1 MGVRQCVRNVWQHAG
16 VGRRVD
22 VDELVGA
29 AEIASRLGVK
39 RLQVVH
45 DWRRRH
51 HRFPPPVTIVSRT
64 LIWFWPDV
72 RRWAVQTGRL
82 DEDEQPCVT
91 PRRNDGRSIEAGA
104 SNDN

>member
-1 MGVRQCVRNVWQHAG
+1 MGRLL
-16 VGRRVD
+16 D

-29 AEIASRLGVK
+29 ADIAARLGVK

-51 HRFPPPVTIVSRT
+51 GKFPPPVATVSRT

-82 DEDEQPCVT
+82 TESVKARVAPCGE
-91 PRRNDGRSIEAGA
+91 DGRPQKAGT
-104 SNDN
+104 SE

>member
-1 MGVRQCVRNVWQHAG
+1 MQDRLGRQAGVRVPVRKRGVRHFVRSVWQHTG

-51 HRFPPPVTIVSRT
+51 ERFPSPVTIVSRT

-82 DEDEQPCVT
+82 DDDE
-91 PRRNDGRSIEAGA
+91 
-104 SNDN
+104 